1 MPTITINGR
10 PSAALAKKVE
20 KAEKARIKAQK
31 MALGEAGLKAKE
43 EELRLA
49 KAFNDRDI
57 PTEVLDSFGVP
68 DVSLSHAPHEYVPV
82 RMGII

>member
-1 MPTITINGR
+1 
-10 PSAALAKKVE
+10 
-20 KAEKARIKAQK
+20 

-68 DVSLSHAPHEYVPV
+68 DVSLSHAPHECVPV